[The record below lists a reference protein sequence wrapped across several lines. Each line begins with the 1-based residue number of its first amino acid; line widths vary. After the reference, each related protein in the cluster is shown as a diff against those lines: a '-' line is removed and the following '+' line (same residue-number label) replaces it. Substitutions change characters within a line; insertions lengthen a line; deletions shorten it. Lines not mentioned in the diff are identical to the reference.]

1 MPANCSLGVTMFLHS
16 QISTYAPKQDLSGI
30 SSRLQQGF
38 AILEAMVAIMVFA
51 LGILGLVGVQAA
63 MTREQT
69 TSKIRADAAYL
80 ASQLIGE
87 MWVDIP
93 NLSQYAS
100 GSCNGYAKCADWSN
114 KVAVNLPSGSSTVT
128 VDAATGDISITV
140 SWTMPGGDAHQYV
153 TATSIVKT
161 DA

>member
-1 MPANCSLGVTMFLHS
+1 MNSCS
-16 QISTYAPKQDLSGI
+16 QISSQNFRQGPSGI
-30 SSRLQQGF
+30 VGSLQKGF
-38 AILEAMVAIMVFA
+38 VILEAMVAIMVFA

-80 ASQLIGE
+80 ASQLVGE

-100 GSCNGYAKCADWSN
+100 GNCNGYTKCADWLN

-128 VDAATGDISITV
+128 VDSATGDVSITV
-140 SWTMPGGDAHQYV
+140 SWTMPGGDAHQHV
-153 TATSIVKT
+153 TATTIVKA

>member
-1 MPANCSLGVTMFLHS
+1 MPTFVQIPVRQSAQSLLD
-16 QISTYAPKQDLSGI
+16 ISGRMQK
-30 SSRLQQGF
+30 GF

-80 ASQLIGE
+80 ASQLVGE

-100 GSCNGYAKCADWSN
+100 GSCNGYSKCADWSN
-114 KVAVNLPSGSSTVT
+114 KLAVSLPSGTSTV
-128 VDAATGDISITV
+128 VVNVATGDVSITV
-140 SWTMPGGDAHQYV
+140 EWTMPGGDKHKYV

>member
-1 MPANCSLGVTMFLHS
+1 MSLRS
-16 QISTYAPKQDLSGI
+16 QISFSSRKQYAQPNPG
-30 SSRLQQGF
+30 RLQQGF

-69 TSKIRADAAYL
+69 ASKVRADAAYL

-87 MWVDIP
+87 MWTDIP
-93 NLSQYAS
+93 NLANYAS
-100 GSCNGYAKCADWSN
+100 GSCNGYQKCADWAN
-114 KVAVNLPSGSSTVT
+114 KLSVNLPSGSSTVL
-128 VDAATGDISITV
+128 VNAATGDVSITV
-140 SWTMPGGDAHQYV
+140 LWTMPGGDSHQYV
-153 TATSIVKT
+153 TATTIVRT

>member
-1 MPANCSLGVTMFLHS
+1 ML
-16 QISTYAPKQDLSGI
+16 
-30 SSRLQQGF
+30 SRLYFSTQKIRHQVPDVAGKLQKGF

-51 LGILGLVGVQAA
+51 LGILGLVGIQAA

-69 TSKIRADAAYL
+69 NSKIRTDAAYL

-87 MWVDIP
+87 MWADIP

-100 GSCNGYAKCADWSN
+100 GSCNGYGKCADWAN

-128 VDAATGDISITV
+128 VNATTGDVTV
-140 SWTMPGGDAHQYV
+140 TLSWTMPGGDAHQYV
-153 TATSIVKT
+153 TATTIVKT

>member
-1 MPANCSLGVTMFLHS
+1 M
-16 QISTYAPKQDLSGI
+16 QK
-30 SSRLQQGF
+30 GF

-69 TSKIRADAAYL
+69 SSKIRADAAYL

-100 GSCNGYAKCADWSN
+100 GNCNGYTKCADWSN

-128 VDAATGDISITV
+128 VNAANGDVTITV

-153 TATSIVKT
+153 TATTIAKT

>member
-1 MPANCSLGVTMFLHS
+1 MNSRSQVSTQNCRQG
-16 QISTYAPKQDLSGI
+16 PSGI
-30 SSRLQQGF
+30 VVGLQKGF
-38 AILEAMVAIMVFA
+38 VILEAMVAIMVFA

-69 TSKIRADAAYL
+69 TSKIRADATYL
-80 ASQLIGE
+80 ASQLVGE

-100 GSCNGYAKCADWSN
+100 GNCNGYTKCADWLN

-128 VDAATGDISITV
+128 VDSATGDVSITV
-140 SWTMPGGDAHQYV
+140 SWTMPGGDEHQHV
-153 TATSIVKT
+153 MATTIVKT